1 MNDSDEY
8 KILTKEINELHKRLD
23 GHDKYL
29 KEMTY
34 ALAFV
39 SVLVRCSE
47 NYMWWREWDSYKSL
61 KPLSKSIYKILT

>member
-39 SVLVRCSE
+39 SV
-47 NYMWWREWDSYKSL
+47 
-61 KPLSKSIYKILT
+61 ILGFVFLDLYGIIKLF